1 MFKMCLA
8 QLKQI
13 QTNDMKTQYAI
24 RGMNAHDLITNIKQ
38 HFNNCDN
45 VLYKGR
51 NEIKLLEFDN
61 QKYVVKRFKSPN
73 FINKIIYTFFRDSK
87 AKRSFEYSEKIISL
101 TKYTIKNNA
110 TPNPIGYID
119 FFGSLFIND
128 SYYVCEYVDNCF
140 EIRELI
146 DKAPYPNW
154 QDITKEFTTF
164 TYSLHKM
171 GIFHQD
177 YSSGNILIKKQNGG
191 YCFFIVDVNRMIF
204 KPFNILDGLKNF
216 NKLWANEQ
224 MIQIISAQY
233 SNLLLKDK
241 LASTDINQK
250 YCLEQI
256 SKYDKE
262 LKQRVLLKRKIKNSI
277 KDFFLQL
284 KDKLTK

>member
-1 MFKMCLA
+1 
-8 QLKQI
+8 
-13 QTNDMKTQYAI
+13 MKTQYAI
-24 RGMNAHDLITNIKQ
+24 LGINAHDLIINIKK
-38 HFNNCDN
+38 HFANSTN

-51 NEIKLLEFDN
+51 NEIKLIEYEN
-61 QKYVVKRFKSPN
+61 KKYVAKKFKSPN
-73 FINKIIYTFFRDSK
+73 LINKIIYTFFRDSK

-101 TKYTIKNNA
+101 TKDTIEYGA

-119 FFGSLFIND
+119 FFDGLFINE
-128 SYYVCEYVDNCF
+128 SYYVCEYIDNCF

-164 TYSLHKM
+164 TYNLHKV

-177 YSSGNILIKKQNGG
+177 YSPGNILIKKQKSN

-204 KPFNILDGLKNF
+204 KPFNVLDGFKNF

-233 SNLLLKDK
+233 FNLLLKDK
-241 LASTDINQK
+241 LSDMDINQR

-262 LKQRVLLKRKIKNSI
+262 LKAKVLLKRKIKNTI
-277 KDFFLQL
+277 KSVFAKIKNALMEININAKKQ
-284 KDKLTK
+284 